1 MPKPLFVTP
10 HQWAKDRTPAQWANH
25 HVRVVGVLIILLLL
39 CAYPAALFVMS
50 VIGVRH
56 EAKAAAVQRQADD
69 RPTGSGVVLSM
80 NDTTMTVQHGQV
92 SGAPIGPGTTAFLT
106 APRILERTRVGDQVT
121 FFLVPQPGGAYAIGA
136 LRNQDLEEMGKNPLL
151 TPGRTGDQGGGK
163 AN

>member
-1 MPKPLFVTP
+1 MPKPIFVTP

-56 EAKAAAVQRQADD
+56 EEKAAAVQRQADD
-69 RPTGSGVVLSM
+69 RPSGLGVVLSM

-106 APRILERTRVGDQVT
+106 APRILERTTYQLINVHSSIVRVGAMSVST
-121 FFLVPQPGGAYAIGA
+121 SVLRRAVAPCGLVKIQ
-136 LRNQDLEEMGKNPLL
+136 M
-151 TPGRTGDQGGGK
+151 
-163 AN
+163 